1 MSNVV
6 QLKQSDKS
14 AIKAV
19 KSRFIRIPSNTTYP
33 RFKDLVTEIE
43 QADPGILVHCY
54 RSNGGT
60 EHNAAYLLECLD
72 WCYGESFLP
81 NGPALL
87 TGGLAN
93 LWKAPTLQP
102 TGAEVAHTEIRPFL
116 EFLERWFPDEA
127 ERSYF
132 MWWMAHTIRRPEQRI
147 IATPVLRSDHGTGKG
162 FFAETLMATLLGK
175 QSAAVCALKDV
186 VGDFNDVI
194 EGKTFLLIDEVY
206 KSKKSTTDHLK
217 SIQGNM
223 TVALRRK
230 HKPVVTIDNFI
241 NFVVTS
247 NDHIPLVLE
256 KGDRRFWVPA
266 FIKHKDSTAETENF
280 INKVLK
286 PWLEG
291 DGLQLVRDWLEG
303 IDLSLHS
310 PTSAPPMTEAK
321 QELMGFTVA
330 DKLDDLLAEYL
341 EASQVVTVQSIKR
354 SLEQD
359 VDDTLSDMQVASA
372 LMAAGCL
379 MKRAN
384 TTRYYITK
392 LGVEQGLG
400 LHSKPRELE
409 QYISSTLPPSNS

>member
-1 MSNVV
+1 MTNVV
-6 QLKQSDKS
+6 PLHKNDKN

-19 KSRFIRIPSNTTYP
+19 KSRFIRVPSNTTYP

-43 QADPGILVHCY
+43 QADPGILVHFY
-54 RSNGGT
+54 KSTGGT

-116 EFLERWFPDEA
+116 EFLERWFPAEA

-132 MWWMAHTIRRPEQRI
+132 MWWLAHTIRRPEQRI
-147 IATPVLRSDHGTGKG
+147 IATPVLRSDHGVGKG
-162 FFAETLMATLLGK
+162 FFAETLMGTLLGK
-175 QSAAVCALKDV
+175 QSVAVCALKDV

-206 KSKKSTTDHLK
+206 RSKKSTVDHLK
-217 SIQGNM
+217 SVQGNA
-223 TVALRRK
+223 TLALRRK

-266 FIKHKDSTAETENF
+266 FIKHRESTAETGTF

-286 PWLEG
+286 PWLQG
-291 DGLQLVRDWLEG
+291 GGFQLVRDWLEG
-303 IDLSLHS
+303 IDLELHS
-310 PTSAPPMTEAK
+310 PTSAPPMTDAK
-321 QELMGFTVA
+321 QELMGFTTA
-330 DKLDDLLAEYL
+330 DKLEGLLATHID
-341 EASQVVTVQSIKR
+341 AHPVVTVQSVKLDLA
-354 SLEQD
+354 SDL
-359 VDDTLSDMQVASA
+359 DDIPSDMQVASA
-372 LMAAGCL
+372 LMAAGCIQ
-379 MKRAN
+379 KRTN
-384 TTRYYITK
+384 TARYYITK
-392 LGVEQGLG
+392 FGVEQGFNVN
-400 LHSKPRELE
+400 SKPKDLADAC
-409 QYISSTLPPSNS
+409 NS